1 MLQQIVDPNLAKVK
15 SMLLG
20 LQISAVATTRLAG
33 PGSVRLSKIL
43 VTVKFEAVDEPKH
56 IHTSWSLM
64 MLKTTVLMLALS
76 VCLAAT
82 NLLHAVDVTGTYL
95 EARTCQVYTGPC
107 FANAEVGLT
116 GNDAI
121 MAWNIERGAQGD
133 VDLSGLNVIVVVNAT
148 GTLGFKGIDDPKQ
161 VKSVIFVDQRANQPQ
176 REALVDF
183 AKKHSGRAGESVVR
197 VDASPIKMSLD
208 KFELDGRLEAG
219 KAVKLVTRKAKP
231 GDCICSN
238 ESAYYPPL
246 AKVEHFAA
254 GVALEGH
261 FKGRGLNSRWS
272 IPDSRSAYMATFAY
286 EDERE

>member
-1 MLQQIVDPNLAKVK
+1 MSRAIFLAV
-15 SMLLG
+15 SVVSFFVAG
-20 LQISAVATTRLAG
+20 SA
-33 PGSVRLSKIL
+33 I
-43 VTVKFEAVDEPKH
+43 
-56 IHTSWSLM
+56 
-64 MLKTTVLMLALS
+64 
-76 VCLAAT
+76 
-82 NLLHAVDVTGTYL
+82 HAVDFTGTYM

-121 MAWNIERGAQGD
+121 MAWNIERGSADG

-148 GTLGFKGIDDPKQ
+148 DTLGFQGLEDPKN
-161 VKSVIFVDQRANQPQ
+161 VKSVILLDQRANQSQ
-176 REALVDF
+176 RSALVSF

-197 VDASPIKMSLD
+197 IQESPINMTLD
-208 KFELDGRLEAG
+208 TLELNGKLEAG
-219 KAVKLVTRKAKP
+219 KAVKLVTRKANP

-246 AKVEHFAA
+246 AKVENFAP

-286 EDERE
+286 